1 MKQHITVEQLKEL
14 EVGVIIETF
23 FKNNPN
29 KNNLIKNYQNTKE
42 KSDIWYDWVSREITI
57 GKMIEIL
64 KSKGVNW
71 FEVGYP
77 EIKETREKKVF
88 IKITKDLYFWGDNLC
103 DALWEAVKYVLEE
116 SE

>member
-1 MKQHITVEQLKEL
+1 MKQHITVEQMKEIEDKTLAKYMPL
-14 EVGVIIETF
+14 EFTHSLEAVCYYGAESATGIIGL
-23 FKNNPN
+23 N
-29 KNNLIKNYQNTKE
+29 KMAE
-42 KSDIWYDWVSREITI
+42 MITI